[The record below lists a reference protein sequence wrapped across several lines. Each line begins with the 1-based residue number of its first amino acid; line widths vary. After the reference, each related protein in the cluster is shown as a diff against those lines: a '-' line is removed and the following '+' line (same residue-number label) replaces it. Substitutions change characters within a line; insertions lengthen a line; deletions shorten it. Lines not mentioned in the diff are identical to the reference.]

1 MIDVD
6 VDYISKY
13 FNSDVQSVRSYLGV
27 FFDSRALYWTF
38 ILRSSGWE
46 PFLNPVRVCGSATE
60 QTS

>member
-27 FFDSRALYWTF
+27 LYVPYTELLSLDQVVESRF
-38 ILRSSGWE
+38 
-46 PFLNPVRVCGSATE
+46 CGRATE